1 MYSDWYISRSK
12 PNKLSVLTAGGWLV
26 RGSFGGLRALRW
38 QDAGAI
44 ARVWKYMK
52 TLGKDFD
59 GVKSAWETKVLR
71 EGTAPAL
78 LSYTSYTNY
87 WILWSDNVDV
97 NKAVCPL
104 QFASDVPEEVG
115 ERDGGHGTNS
125 HAADRNGMASPRQPL
140 GGERCW
146 EWGIVRAG
154 EHNIQPKP
162 IESDRD
168 SRDSK
173 RCLSHRG
180 S

>member
-1 MYSDWYISRSK
+1 
-12 PNKLSVLTAGGWLV
+12 
-26 RGSFGGLRALRW
+26 
-38 QDAGAI
+38 
-44 ARVWKYMK
+44 
-52 TLGKDFD
+52 
-59 GVKSAWETKVLR
+59 
-71 EGTAPAL
+71 
-78 LSYTSYTNY
+78 
-87 WILWSDNVDV
+87 V
-97 NKAVCPL
+97 NRAVCPL
-104 QFASDVPEEVG
+104 QFASDVPEVG

-125 HAADRNGMASPRQPL
+125 HATDRNGMASPRQPL